1 MPDVEQDPR
10 QPELHLR
17 GFTYVQRQVL
27 MPELGV
33 SIDHAG
39 GWVLQRRTLAA
50 NALELVLE
58 SQSLALPDVYGAF
71 LACGVELTRESHRAL
86 AQQCLCMQHLPQRRG
101 VAAIVLMFVEIQ
113 FLDGIPEAFER
124 VSSFAPKGALA

>member
-1 MPDVEQDPR
+1 MPDVDRDRR

-17 GFTYVQRQVL
+17 GVTYVQRQVL
-27 MPELGV
+27 IPELGV

-58 SQSLALPDVYGAF
+58 SQVGALPDVYGAF
-71 LACGVELTRESHRAL
+71 LGAGVELTRESHRAL
-86 AQQCLCMQHLPQRRG
+86 AQQCLCTQYLPRQRG

-113 FLDGIPEAFER
+113 FLDGVPETFER
-124 VSSFAPKGALA
+124 VSGFVPKGAPA

>member
-10 QPELHLR
+10 QPEMHLR

-58 SQSLALPDVYGAF
+58 SQSVALPDVYGAF
-71 LACGVELTRESHRAL
+71 FACGVELTRESYRAL
-86 AQQCLCMQHLPQRRG
+86 AQQCLCMQYLPRRRG
-101 VAAIVLMFVEIQ
+101 VASIVLMFLEIQ
-113 FLDGIPEAFER
+113 FLDGVPETFER
-124 VSSFAPKGALA
+124 VSGFVPKSALA

>member
-1 MPDVEQDPR
+1 MPDVDRDPR

-17 GFTYVQRQVL
+17 GFTYVQRQTL
-27 MPELGV
+27 IPELGV

-58 SQSLALPDVYGAF
+58 SQLAALPDVYGAF
-71 LACGVELTRESHRAL
+71 LGAGVELTRESYRAL
-86 AQQCLCMQHLPQRRG
+86 AQQCLCTQYLPQRRG
-101 VAAIVLMFVEIQ
+101 LAAIVLMFVEIQ
-113 FLDGIPEAFER
+113 FLDGVPETFER
-124 VSSFAPKGALA
+124 MSSFVPKGALA

>member
-1 MPDVEQDPR
+1 MPGVGHEPR

-17 GFTYVQRQVL
+17 GVTYVQRQVL

-58 SQSLALPDVYGAF
+58 SQRVALPDVYGAF
-71 LACGVELTRESHRAL
+71 LCVGLELTRESHHAL
-86 AQQCLCMQHLPQRRG
+86 AQECMCTQYLPRRRG
-101 VAAIVLMFVEIQ
+101 PASIVLMYVEIQ
-113 FLDGIPEAFER
+113 FMDGVPETFETAQ
-124 VSSFAPKGALA
+124 SAYLKAALA

>member
-1 MPDVEQDPR
+1 MPDVDRDPR

-17 GFTYVQRQVL
+17 GFTYVQRQTL
-27 MPELGV
+27 IPELGV

-58 SQSLALPDVYGAF
+58 SQLAALPDVYGVF
-71 LACGVELTRESHRAL
+71 LGAGVELTRESYRAL
-86 AQQCLCMQHLPQRRG
+86 AQQCLCTQYLPQRRG
-101 VAAIVLMFVEIQ
+101 LAAIVLMFVEIQ
-113 FLDGIPEAFER
+113 FLDGVPETFER
-124 VSSFAPKGALA
+124 MSSFVPKGALA

>member
-10 QPELHLR
+10 QPEMHLR

-58 SQSLALPDVYGAF
+58 SQSVALPDVYGAF
-71 LACGVELTRESHRAL
+71 LACGVELTRASHRAL
-86 AQQCLCMQHLPQRRG
+86 AQQYLCMQYLPRRRG
-101 VAAIVLMFVEIQ
+101 VASIVLMFLEIQ
-113 FLDGIPEAFER
+113 FLDGVPEALER
-124 VSSFAPKGALA
+124 VPGFAPKGALA